1 MSLVIR
7 KYIASVLKEQ
17 KGLDPVQATAQ
28 YAHKGQKRR
37 TGEPY
42 IIHPSRVAD
51 IVSSYYPSN
60 EVAYF
65 SALLHDSLEDAIEQ
79 GNVSDEDE
87 MIALIHDA
95 IEDIDLANKVVDTVV
110 SLTKP
115 KSANYSDYLLFLSNE
130 PDALI
135 VKMADMLDNISDNPS
150 ERQKNKYSQALKD
163 LQKSFGGKPNSI
175 HQDHWELL
183 LNATE

>member
-1 MSLVIR
+1 MNLVR
-7 KYIASVLKEQ
+7 KYIALILKEQ
-17 KGLDPVQATAQ
+17 KDLDPVQATAQ
-28 YAHKGQKRR
+28 YAHRGQKRR

-42 IIHPSRVAD
+42 IIHPSRVAN

-60 EVAYF
+60 KVAYF
-65 SALLHDSLEDAIEQ
+65 SALLHDSMEDAIDQ

-95 IEDIDLANKVVDTVV
+95 IEDVDLANEVVNTVI

-130 PDALI
+130 PNALI

-150 ERQKNKYSQALKD
+150 KRQKEKYSLALRD
-163 LQKSFGGKPNSI
+163 LQTSFGGKPNSI
-175 HQDHWELL
+175 HQEHWELL
-183 LNATE
+183 LNAAE